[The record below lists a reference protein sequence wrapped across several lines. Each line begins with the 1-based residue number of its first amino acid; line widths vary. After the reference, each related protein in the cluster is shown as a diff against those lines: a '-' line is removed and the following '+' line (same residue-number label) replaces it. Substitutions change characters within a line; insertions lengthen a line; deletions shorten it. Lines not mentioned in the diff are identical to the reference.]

1 MLSNF
6 IFSLNLLF
14 FLISAME
21 VIFMS
26 VHTVCARSLFLT
38 EFLEIMGWFIVSC
51 CQNQNIQVILLL
63 FYDRLVSASGFA
75 RIIPGLNY
83 YRNL

>member
-26 VHTVCARSLFLT
+26 VHTVCARSLLWV
-38 EFLEIMGWFIVSC
+38 G
-51 CQNQNIQVILLL
+51 LLLVAVKIKIYRL